1 MQAIYILLF
10 PGLFALNAV
19 ACNLIAKK
27 RGANPVFWGAMGL
40 LFGPLAIPFVFM
52 SRKGGVHA

>member
-1 MQAIYILLF
+1 MPAIYIILFLGLL
-10 PGLFALNAV
+10 ALNAV

-27 RGANPVFWGAMGL
+27 RGANPTFWGAMGL

-52 SRKGGVHA
+52 SRKGGAHA